1 MAGALP
7 SGVIAEIGFIGR
19 SGGAVKSLGGFKKS
33 HHTVPD
39 AVTPAANAFL
49 ARLCEAELA
58 EQAEGFFQQVRTG
71 LGYKRRQVSLS
82 VASPAATL
90 AAKDFSLE
98 IAYAFEERDPARY
111 SVTTTLRELG
121 NAELLRT
128 TEFAGIFAG
137 RFTEIAFMLKQGV
150 AVEAVV
156 DAVEALDGSGGLRV
170 DYPSDC
176 RECTIVVDGVE
187 AAVRCTGAALEVAFP
202 RAGGPAELVDAFA
215 AVREAFQISKL
226 LRGLIS

>member
-7 SGVIAEIGFIGR
+7 SSVIAEIGFIGR
-19 SGGAVKSLGGFKKS
+19 SGGAVKSLGGFRKP

-39 AVTPAANAFL
+39 AVTPAASAFL
-49 ARLCEAELA
+49 ARLCEAELE
-58 EQAEGFFQQVRTG
+58 EQAEALFQQVRTG

-90 AAKDFSLE
+90 AAKDFVVE
-98 IAYAFEERDPARY
+98 IAYSLEERDPARY
-111 SVTTTLRELG
+111 AVTITLRDLRG
-121 NAELLRT
+121 AELLRT
-128 TEFAGIFAG
+128 AEFAGIFAG
-137 RFTEIAFMLKQGV
+137 RFTEIAFGLKKGA

-156 DAVEALDGSGGLRV
+156 DAIEALDGQGGLRV

-176 RECTIVVDGVE
+176 HECTIGVEGVE
-187 AAVRCTGAALEVAFP
+187 AVVRCTGAALEVVFP
-202 RAGGPAELVDAFA
+202 RPGGPAELVDAFA

-226 LRGLIS
+226 LRGLIA